1 MTVLADLDCR
11 LVVGVDFDCDAAIQ
25 HITYHYLIDTAY
37 SLITPRQGYVVVVVV
52 AVFTTVIIT
61 YYTIISTNSLYIMKL
76 LRSAAARE
84 DSYVDILDHLYLFLD
99 LKAAGKID

>member
-1 MTVLADLDCR
+1 MRYSTLSPITLNCRTVAPF
-11 LVVGVDFDCDAAIQ
+11 GVSE
-25 HITYHYLIDTAY
+25 T
-37 SLITPRQGYVVVVVV
+37 RQGHVAVVVV

-61 YYTIISTNSLYIMKL
+61 YYTIISTNFLYIMKL

>member
-1 MTVLADLDCR
+1 MLLSPITLNRPTVPPFW
-11 LVVGVDFDCDAAIQ
+11 VSE
-25 HITYHYLIDTAY
+25 T
-37 SLITPRQGYVVVVVV
+37 RQGYVVVVVV

-84 DSYVDILDHLYLFLD
+84 GSYVDILDHLYLFLH
-99 LKAAGKID
+99 LKAAAKIW

>member
-1 MTVLADLDCR
+1 MSPITLNCRTVAPFW
-11 LVVGVDFDCDAAIQ
+11 VSE
-25 HITYHYLIDTAY
+25 T
-37 SLITPRQGYVVVVVV
+37 RQGYVVVVVV

-76 LRSAAARE
+76 LRSTEALK
-84 DSYVDILDHLYLFLD
+84 DSYVDILDHRYLFLD